1 MPLVG
6 TGIIPSGAVATELTA
21 VTRRAFIPKNIVQ
34 IYKATPTLSAGL
46 ANAQTASGGVSS
58 ITVPVQ
64 GSKMVTAQATDY
76 SGSFNQ
82 PAALTGITEADFNLC
97 AVVVPIPFLGMEG
110 IVQLSA
116 AVIPLIEA
124 RMNDAGNQVAEYL
137 STQLWE
143 NGTAGTI
150 NIDGFPLMMD
160 STTNTYGNIDRS
172 VAANAF
178 WRPNVRTVS
187 GAPTRMSVLTD
198 IVSAMN
204 HNGGEMPNIGVT
216 DAGTWASLAQDF
228 VGQEQYM
235 ITPGSSF
242 DQSAQGARAAFT
254 ALMVAG
260 VPIYIDP
267 YAGSGVGDNEAGK
280 IRYFNTR
287 YYSFYIHEA
296 AAFAFTGFA
305 STLPNFQ
312 LGYIGAVVAV
322 LQSVCVKPKSMTVAD
337 NYTPLTL

>member
-1 MPLVG
+1 MALIG
-6 TGIIPSGAVATELTA
+6 TGIVPSGNVGNELVA
-21 VTRRAFIPKNIVQ
+21 VTRRAFIPKSIVQ
-34 IYKATPTLSAGL
+34 IYKATPTLSAAL

-64 GSKMVTAQATDY
+64 GAPFVTAQATDY
-76 SGSFNQ
+76 SGSFNA
-82 PAALTGITEADFNLC
+82 PSNAVGMSEADWNLC

-124 RMNDAGNQVAEYL
+124 RMNDAGNQVADYL
-137 STQLWE
+137 STQLWT
-143 NGTAGTI
+143 NGTNGTI
-150 NIDGFPLMMD
+150 NVDGFPLMM
-160 STTNTYGNIDRS
+160 SASGTYGNIDRTANS
-172 VAANAF
+172 FWQANA
-178 WRPNVRTVS
+178 RS
-187 GAPTRMSVLTD
+187 SAGASPTRLSVLTD

-204 HNGGEMPNIGVT
+204 FNGGEMPNIGVT
-216 DAGTWASLAQDF
+216 DAGTWAALAQDF

-242 DQSAQGARAAFT
+242 DQSNTGARAAFT

-267 YAGSGVGDNEAGK
+267 YAGDGTANNPAGT

-287 YYSFYIHEA
+287 YFSAYIHEA

-305 STLPNFQ
+305 STLPNYQ
-312 LGYIGAVVAV
+312 LGYVGCLVAV
-322 LQSVCVKPKSMTVAD
+322 LQFVCVKPKSMTTAPG
-337 NYTPLTL
+337 YTALTL